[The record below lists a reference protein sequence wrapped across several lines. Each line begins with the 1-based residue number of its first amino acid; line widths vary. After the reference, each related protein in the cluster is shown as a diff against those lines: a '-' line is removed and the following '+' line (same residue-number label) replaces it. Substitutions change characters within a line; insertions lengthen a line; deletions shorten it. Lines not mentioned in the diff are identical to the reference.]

1 MGGTRGKM
9 EAILCRRLT
18 GQPPSPPSI
27 TKVEHT
33 SVILLY
39 ILNKSPTEVEPSLA
53 MLTFSGFLEE
63 LKRPV

>member
-1 MGGTRGKM
+1 MGGIRGKT

-27 TKVEHT
+27 TNVEQT

-53 MLTFSGFLEE
+53 NAHIFWVSRRT
-63 LKRPV
+63 